1 MDVLIHSENLIHILN
16 KESIIE
22 IVKELDLMF
31 LTQDGDSSFITV
43 IILKLK
49 FMENSVILDDV
60 RIIIFNNYL
69 NYL

>member
-1 MDVLIHSENLIHILN
+1 MHILN

-49 FMENSVILDDV
+49 FMENSVISDDV